1 MAGGNRDDDRAGARQ
16 DKPAPLPTLYASPLA
31 DPRARAALPR
41 EMPRGRAAKKAQKT
55 SDVTRFRGL
64 GLATA
69 TAALATAAAA
79 LLLSPPGGLSAP
91 GPLSRPHANAKV
103 ACESCH
109 GTSAAAKKPAET
121 CAGCHGPHPSLR
133 AGHKRLADKGALQCT
148 SCHAIHRADGGVA
161 LLPGET
167 PIRFGP
173 GVEVPIEGAA
183 PATLAATVPIVSAAS
198 CAGCHDPASPRDP
211 IARCLVPGQ
220 SGPDR
225 PTVCFDEHQTALPP
239 DLPVR
244 SAPPAPRA
252 RACAAQHIEGRPA
265 AWDAARDAAALMPV
279 LPRVASGSLPFLWL
293 ALGLVAG
300 SATFG
305 AARGV
310 ERLRAKKRAKKD
322 AAPEGLLKPQTRV
335 RLPQI
340 DTTTCLG
347 CYACVDACPYDVL
360 EIERYVAVVVRPEAC
375 CGLTLCEQRCPNGS
389 LRITDGDAIGDRP
402 RISDALESTDTP
414 GLYLAGDVTGLPLI
428 KNAILQG
435 ALAVEQIDKGLRK
448 EGAWSG
454 ESPRPL
460 DLVIVGAG
468 PAGISAAL
476 RAKEL
481 GLSFEVVEQG
491 DVAQSIKSFPR
502 GKLVFEQPLD
512 LPLTGKLWLK
522 ESTKEELLSHWMRV
536 VRKEE
541 LPIRQDT
548 RMKSITRD
556 AEARVFRVTTEPRE
570 GGPETLRRARRV
582 LVAIGQ
588 RGSPRRLPFALAPE
602 VEARVHYHLADARSF
617 EGKRVIVVGLGD
629 VAMEAAVALARQP
642 GTTVTVV
649 HRSAGFSRGKA
660 RNIEETKRMRDA
672 GRLRLVFEAEVTA
685 IDLEGATVSKP
696 SGAERVPC
704 DAVFVMIGSI
714 PPWKTLEAAGVGRVA
729 EESQSEDRS
738 ASIFVQGSTGSP

>member
-1 MAGGNRDDDRAGARQ
+1 MAGGNRDDDRAGRE
-16 DKPAPLPTLYASPLA
+16 KPAPLSTLYASPLA
-31 DPRARAALPR
+31 DPRARAAFPR
-41 EMPRGRAAKKAQKT
+41 EQPRGRAAKKAQKT

-64 GLATA
+64 ALATA
-69 TAALATAAAA
+69 VAGTTTAAAA
-79 LLLSPPGGLSAP
+79 LLLPPPGGLSVP
-91 GPLSRPHANAKV
+91 GPLARPHVAANV

-109 GTSAAAKKPAET
+109 GTSALPKKPAEA
-121 CAGCHGPHPSLR
+121 CAGCHGPHPSMR
-133 AGHKRLADKGALQCT
+133 AGHKRLAEKGALLCT
-148 SCHAIHRADGGVA
+148 SCHPIHRADQGVA
-161 LLPGET
+161 FLPGEQ

-173 GVEVPIEGAA
+173 GAETAIEGAS
-183 PATLAATVPIVSAAS
+183 PSTLAATVPIVSAAS

-211 IARCLVPGQ
+211 VARCLVPGQ
-220 SGPDR
+220 DELGPDR
-225 PTVCFDEHQTALPP
+225 PTVCFDEHQSALPP
-239 DLPVR
+239 DVPTR
-244 SAPPAPRA
+244 PAA
-252 RACAAQHIEGRPA
+252 FDGGKRACAAQHFEGRPA
-265 AWDAARDAAALMPV
+265 AWDAARDAASLMPAP
-279 LPRVASGSLPFLWL
+279 PRPDFGSLSLLWL

-300 SATFG
+300 GATFG

-310 ERLRAKKRAKKD
+310 ERVREKKRARKGT
-322 AAPEGLLKPQTRV
+322 ATEGLLEPQTRV

-347 CYACVDACPYDVL
+347 CFACVDVCPYDVL

-389 LRITDGDAIGDRP
+389 LRITDGATIGDRP
-402 RISDALESTDTP
+402 RISDTLESTDTP
-414 GLYLAGDVTGLPLI
+414 GLFLAGDVTGLPLI

-435 ALAVEQIDKGLRK
+435 SFAVDQIDKGLHK

-454 ESPRPL
+454 EGPRPL
-460 DLVIVGAG
+460 DLLIVGAG

-481 GLSFEVVEQG
+481 DLAFEVVEQG

-502 GKLVFEQPLD
+502 GKLVFDQPLD

-522 ESTKEELLSHWMRV
+522 ESTKEELLSHWMRI
-536 VRKEE
+536 VRKEA

-548 RMKSITRD
+548 RMASITRD
-556 AEARVFRVTTEPRE
+556 ASGGFFRVVTEPRE
-570 GGPETLRRARRV
+570 GGPPTERRARRV

-588 RGSPRRLPFALAPE
+588 RGTPRRLPFALASE
-602 VEARVHYHLADARSF
+602 IETRVHYHLADARSF

-685 IDLEGATVSKP
+685 IDLEGATLKKP
-696 SGAERVPC
+696 SGKERVPC

-714 PPWKTLEAAGVGRVA
+714 PPWSTLQAVGVGRVG
-729 EESQSEDRS
+729 EQSEGEDPS
-738 ASIFVQGSTGSP
+738 ASIFVQGPTGSP